1 MLLLVLIEVVVEKGE
16 GSQEA
21 EDNAWCPVE
30 ATLALEL
37 FVFFTSFGSL
47 LTRLSMVSRG
57 FRIGI
62 SSSHCDDI
70 CVV

>member
-1 MLLLVLIEVVVEKGE
+1 MLLLVLIEVVVEE
-16 GSQEA
+16 SECSQKA

-47 LTRLSMVSRG
+47 LTRLPVASRG
-57 FRIGI
+57 FRVGI
-62 SSSHCDDI
+62 SSSHGDGS
-70 CVV
+70 CVM